1 MLRASH
7 IKSLFA
13 MRHKIFISIF
23 SLATLSVL
31 SDSTVASYVI
41 NTAYA
46 KSGIGKDVFKVM
58 VSIFGVKAGDIVATV
73 TVNGNSR
80 VKSFD
85 VDSANLEPTY
95 VNSTQEG
102 SIIEFVATFPGVV
115 VNSEDVYKACVLTLN
130 TMDRYCE
137 EGT

>member
-1 MLRASH
+1 
-7 IKSLFA
+7 

-31 SDSTVASYVI
+31 SDSTVISYVI

-46 KSGIGKDVFKVM
+46 ESGIGKDVFKVM
-58 VSIFGVKAGDIVATV
+58 VSIFGVTKETGDIVATV

-85 VDSANLEPTY
+85 VDLANLDPTY

-102 SIIEFVATFPGVV
+102 SIIEFVATFPVK
-115 VNSEDVYKACVLTLN
+115 D
-130 TMDRYCE
+130 
-137 EGT
+137 